1 MDVDGEAQELV
12 DDTSAGERL
21 ERGGF
26 DRRSP
31 GLMVRFRLT
40 VHDPGAD
47 AMASELAGAEEPGG
61 PPADN
66 KNVLHD
72 ASFLTP
78 DAGWRSSPKIA
89 GYFHRGRIL

>member
-31 GLMVRFRLT
+31 GLMVRLRFT
-40 VHDPGAD
+40 IYDPGAD
-47 AMASELAGAEEPGG
+47 AVAGELAGREEPGG
-61 PPADN
+61 PPPTMKTSSTTPPFFWSQMPAGRPT
-66 KNVLHD
+66 
-72 ASFLTP
+72 SF
-78 DAGWRSSPKIA
+78 S
-89 GYFHRGRIL
+89 